1 MLKPRSHRIL
11 IVEDEK
17 DWVTLMTRALEN
29 EIEDRG
35 LSGLITIDAASNATK
50 ALHLIDISRYDLVSL
65 DMRIPHGM
73 GDSSIEV
80 VEGESLAHA
89 FSRRNIP
96 AKYIIYSATL
106 AQESIWAE
114 PADGMRVAQIAHI
127 DKYAKSSGGD
137 VPPEQAVETLTTKE
151 WAQRVLA
158 YLDIDD
164 ERTLALQTPSGGTTE
179 SALGAWLSGAAQ
191 GLPPVLARHAQ
202 NLRNYWPEP
211 GHNRVEA
218 GAVDAALKFIEAGLR
233 LAVAQTAV
241 LLNHNKPGH
250 FLTDKSNQKDFVDLL
265 RNWIAGAGL
274 AKWSW
279 SHYLTKDVIDAFDE
293 ARKLRNEARHSLR
306 PNCPKTEWNTLYPAL
321 RQVMDMAGYWAK
333 HPLIAE
339 LRYKPGKGWA
349 GELLCSTAYPRPTR
363 PLSGK
368 RFPDSAAQGGIW
380 QLPIRTTDEPPGWE
394 EVPLSWDSWLRPD
407 KADARPLW
415 LAIRKNRD
423 GRLQAFDLADGELIG
438 AFPA

>member
-1 MLKPRSHRIL
+1 MLKPRSHRFL

-29 EIEDRG
+29 EIEERG
-35 LSGLITIDAASNATK
+35 LSGQIVIDTARNATGARRLM
-50 ALHLIDISRYDLVSL
+50 ALNAYQLMSL
-65 DMRIPHGM
+65 DMRLPEGPT
-73 GDSSIEV
+73 DSAIEV
-80 VEGESLAHA
+80 KHGEYLAQELSIA
-89 FSRRNIP
+89 GLLP
-96 AKYIIYSATL
+96 KTIIYSATL
-106 AQESIWAE
+106 AQESVMTA

-137 VPPEQAVETLTTKE
+137 VPPGQAVETLTPKE

-164 ERTLALQTPSGGTTE
+164 ERTLALQTPSGRMME

-250 FLTDKSNQKDFVDLL
+250 FFTDKSNQKDFVDLL
-265 RNWIAGAGL
+265 RNWISCAGL

-306 PNCPKTEWNTLYPAL
+306 PNCPKTEWHTLYPAL
-321 RQVMDMAGYWAK
+321 RHVMDMAGYWAK

-407 KADARPLW
+407 RSDARPLW

-438 AFPA
+438 AFPT